1 MRTGAGAGALVVTAL
16 AVLGLI
22 ETPLRGVEAQ
32 RGSRIGQPA
41 PELTGG
47 PWINGEPQSLEKL
60 RGRVVFVEFWTYG

>member
-1 MRTGAGAGALVVTAL
+1 MRTGSRPGALVVAAL
-16 AVLGLI
+16 AVLGLLG
-22 ETPLRGVEAQ
+22 TPLRGVEAQ
-32 RGSRIGQPA
+32 RGGRIGQPA

>member
-1 MRTGAGAGALVVTAL
+1 MRTGSRPGALVVAAL
-16 AVLGLI
+16 AVLGLLG
-22 ETPLRGVEAQ
+22 TPLRGVEAQ
-32 RGSRIGQPA
+32 RGGRTGQPA